1 MQNYFYSK
9 VLVTLV
15 RRETAMDIKNNIE
28 SLRRNIP
35 NEVTLLAVS
44 KTKPLNE
51 LEEAYNAGIRDFGE
65 NKVQELKD
73 KFENFHK
80 DVRWHFIGNLQTNKV
95 KYLVGK
101 TFLIHSLSSIKLLE
115 VIEKEFG
122 KKNIIADTLIQ
133 INIGREESK
142 GGLLEEDL
150 DTLIEAIEKCKFV
163 KVKGIMSVIPKG
175 NEESNR
181 YYFKKVKD
189 IFDSLKNKEFK
200 NIQMEILS
208 MGMTHDYHIAIEEGS
223 NFIRIGEGI
232 FGKRNYN
239 LQEEK

>member
-1 MQNYFYSK
+1 
-9 VLVTLV
+9 
-15 RRETAMDIKNNIE
+15 MDIKNNIE

-122 KKNIIADTLIQ
+122 KKNIIADTLI
-133 INIGREESK
+133 
-142 GGLLEEDL
+142 
-150 DTLIEAIEKCKFV
+150 EAIEKCKFV

>member
-1 MQNYFYSK
+1 
-9 VLVTLV
+9 
-15 RRETAMDIKNNIE
+15 MDIKNNIK
-28 SLRRNIP
+28 SLRCNIP

-44 KTKPLNE
+44 ETKPLNE

-163 KVKGIMSVIPKG
+163 KVKGIMAVIPKG

-181 YYFKKVKD
+181 YYFKKVRD
-189 IFDSLKNKEFK
+189 IFDSLKSKEFK
-200 NIQMEILS
+200 NIKMEILS

>member
-1 MQNYFYSK
+1 
-9 VLVTLV
+9 
-15 RRETAMDIKNNIE
+15 MDIKNNIE

-65 NKVQELKD
+65 NKVQEFKD

>member
-1 MQNYFYSK
+1 
-9 VLVTLV
+9 
-15 RRETAMDIKNNIE
+15 MDIKNNIE

-208 MGMTHDYHIAIEEGS
+208 VGMTHDYHIAIEEGS

>member
-1 MQNYFYSK
+1 
-9 VLVTLV
+9 
-15 RRETAMDIKNNIE
+15 MDIKNNIK
-28 SLRRNIP
+28 SLRCNIP

-115 VIEKEFG
+115 IIEKEFG

-163 KVKGIMSVIPKG
+163 KVKGIMAVIPKG

-181 YYFKKVKD
+181 YYFKKVRD
-189 IFDSLKNKEFK
+189 IFDSLKSKEFK
-200 NIQMEILS
+200 NIKMEILS

>member
-1 MQNYFYSK
+1 M
-9 VLVTLV
+9 
-15 RRETAMDIKNNIE
+15 
-28 SLRRNIP
+28 
-35 NEVTLLAVS
+35 
-44 KTKPLNE
+44 
-51 LEEAYNAGIRDFGE
+51 
-65 NKVQELKD
+65 
-73 KFENFHK
+73 
-80 DVRWHFIGNLQTNKV
+80 

-163 KVKGIMSVIPKG
+163 KVKGIMAVIPKG

-181 YYFKKVKD
+181 YYFKKVRD
-189 IFDSLKNKEFK
+189 IFDSLKSKEFK
-200 NIQMEILS
+200 NIKMEILS

>member
-1 MQNYFYSK
+1 
-9 VLVTLV
+9 
-15 RRETAMDIKNNIE
+15 MDIKNNIE

-189 IFDSLKNKEFK
+189 IFDSLKSKEFK
-200 NIQMEILS
+200 NIKMEILS

>member
-1 MQNYFYSK
+1 
-9 VLVTLV
+9 
-15 RRETAMDIKNNIE
+15 MDIKNNIK
-28 SLRRNIP
+28 SLRSNIP

-150 DTLIEAIEKCKFV
+150 DTLIEAVEKCKFV
-163 KVKGIMSVIPKG
+163 KVKGIMAVIPKG

-189 IFDSLKNKEFK
+189 IFDSLKKKEFK
-200 NIQMEILS
+200 NIKMEILS

>member
-1 MQNYFYSK
+1 
-9 VLVTLV
+9 
-15 RRETAMDIKNNIE
+15 MDIKNNIE

-51 LEEAYNAGIRDFGE
+51 LEEAYNAGIRYFGE

>member
-1 MQNYFYSK
+1 
-9 VLVTLV
+9 
-15 RRETAMDIKNNIE
+15 MDIKNNIK
-28 SLRRNIP
+28 SLRSNIP

-189 IFDSLKNKEFK
+189 IFDSLKSKEFK
-200 NIQMEILS
+200 NIKMEILS

>member
-1 MQNYFYSK
+1 
-9 VLVTLV
+9 
-15 RRETAMDIKNNIE
+15 MDIKNNIE

-163 KVKGIMSVIPKG
+163 KVKVIMSVIPKG

>member
-1 MQNYFYSK
+1 
-9 VLVTLV
+9 
-15 RRETAMDIKNNIE
+15 MDIKNNIK
-28 SLRRNIP
+28 SLRCNIP

-163 KVKGIMSVIPKG
+163 KVKGIMAVIPKG

-181 YYFKKVKD
+181 YYFKKVRN
-189 IFDSLKNKEFK
+189 IFDSLKSKEFK
-200 NIQMEILS
+200 NIKMEILS

>member
-1 MQNYFYSK
+1 
-9 VLVTLV
+9 
-15 RRETAMDIKNNIE
+15 MDIKNNIK
-28 SLRRNIP
+28 SLRCNIP

-115 VIEKEFG
+115 IIEKEFG

-163 KVKGIMSVIPKG
+163 KVKGIMAVIPKG
-175 NEESNR
+175 DEESNR
-181 YYFKKVKD
+181 YYFKKVRD
-189 IFDSLKNKEFK
+189 IFDSLKSKEFK
-200 NIQMEILS
+200 NIKMEILS

>member
-1 MQNYFYSK
+1 
-9 VLVTLV
+9 
-15 RRETAMDIKNNIE
+15 MDIKNNIK
-28 SLRRNIP
+28 SLRCNIP

-73 KFENFHK
+73 KFE
-80 DVRWHFIGNLQTNKV
+80 NLQTNKV

-163 KVKGIMSVIPKG
+163 KVKGIMAVIPKG

-181 YYFKKVKD
+181 YYFKKVRD
-189 IFDSLKNKEFK
+189 IFDSLKSKEFK
-200 NIQMEILS
+200 NIKMEILS

>member
-1 MQNYFYSK
+1 
-9 VLVTLV
+9 
-15 RRETAMDIKNNIE
+15 MDIKNNIK
-28 SLRRNIP
+28 SLRSNIP

-163 KVKGIMSVIPKG
+163 KVKGIMAVIPKG

-189 IFDSLKNKEFK
+189 IFASLKSKEFK
-200 NIQMEILS
+200 NIKMEILS

>member
-1 MQNYFYSK
+1 
-9 VLVTLV
+9 
-15 RRETAMDIKNNIE
+15 MDIKNNIK
-28 SLRRNIP
+28 SLRCNIP

-115 VIEKEFG
+115 IIEKEFG

-163 KVKGIMSVIPKG
+163 KVKGIMAVIPKG

-181 YYFKKVKD
+181 YYFKKVRD
-189 IFDSLKNKEFK
+189 IFDSLKSKEFK
-200 NIQMEILS
+200 NIKMEILS
-208 MGMTHDYHIAIEEGS
+208 MGMTHDYYIAIEEGS

>member
-1 MQNYFYSK
+1 
-9 VLVTLV
+9 
-15 RRETAMDIKNNIE
+15 MDIKNNIE

-208 MGMTHDYHIAIEEGS
+208 MGMTHDYHFAIEEGS

>member
-1 MQNYFYSK
+1 M
-9 VLVTLV
+9 
-15 RRETAMDIKNNIE
+15 NIE
-28 SLRRNIP
+28 DNIKLIRQSIP
-35 NEVTLLAVS
+35 DNVTLLAVS
-44 KTKPLNE
+44 KTKPLE
-51 LEEAYNAGIRDFGE
+51 DLEEAYIAGIRDFGE
-65 NKVQELKD
+65 NKVQEFKD
-73 KFENFHK
+73 KFDEFHK

-115 VIEKEFG
+115 SIEKEFS
-122 KKNIIADTLIQ
+122 KKNTIANTLIQ

-142 GGLLEEDL
+142 GGLLEENLDDL
-150 DTLIEAIEKCKFV
+150 IKEIEKCNFV
-163 KVKGIMSVIPKG
+163 KVKGIMAVIPKG

-189 IFDSLKNKEFK
+189 IFDSLKYKEFK
-200 NIQMEILS
+200 NIKMEILS

-223 NFIRIGEGI
+223 NLIRIGEGI

-239 LQEEK
+239 TQGEK

>member
-1 MQNYFYSK
+1 
-9 VLVTLV
+9 
-15 RRETAMDIKNNIE
+15 MDIKNNIK
-28 SLRRNIP
+28 SLRSNIP

-163 KVKGIMSVIPKG
+163 KVKGIMAVIPKG

-189 IFDSLKNKEFK
+189 IFDSLKSKEFK
-200 NIQMEILS
+200 NIKMEILS

>member
-1 MQNYFYSK
+1 
-9 VLVTLV
+9 
-15 RRETAMDIKNNIE
+15 MDIKNNIE

-163 KVKGIMSVIPKG
+163 KVKGIMAVIPKG

-189 IFDSLKNKEFK
+189 IFDSLKSKEFK
-200 NIQMEILS
+200 NIKMEILS

>member
-1 MQNYFYSK
+1 
-9 VLVTLV
+9 
-15 RRETAMDIKNNIE
+15 MDIKNNIK
-28 SLRRNIP
+28 SLRCNIP

-163 KVKGIMSVIPKG
+163 KVKGIMAVIPKG

-181 YYFKKVKD
+181 YYFKKVRD
-189 IFDSLKNKEFK
+189 IFYLFKSKEFK
-200 NIQMEILS
+200 NIKMEILY

>member
-1 MQNYFYSK
+1 
-9 VLVTLV
+9 
-15 RRETAMDIKNNIE
+15 MDIKNNIK
-28 SLRRNIP
+28 SLRCNIP

-51 LEEAYNAGIRDFGE
+51 LEEAYDAGIRDFGE

-163 KVKGIMSVIPKG
+163 KVKGIMAVIPKG

-181 YYFKKVKD
+181 YYFKKVRD
-189 IFDSLKNKEFK
+189 IFDSLKSKEFK
-200 NIQMEILS
+200 NIKMEILS

>member
-1 MQNYFYSK
+1 
-9 VLVTLV
+9 
-15 RRETAMDIKNNIE
+15 MDIKNNIE

-239 LQEEK
+239 LQEENFHEDI

>member
-1 MQNYFYSK
+1 
-9 VLVTLV
+9 
-15 RRETAMDIKNNIE
+15 MDIKNNIE

-73 KFENFHK
+73 KFENFYK

>member
-1 MQNYFYSK
+1 
-9 VLVTLV
+9 
-15 RRETAMDIKNNIE
+15 MDIKNNIK
-28 SLRRNIP
+28 SLRCNIP

-163 KVKGIMSVIPKG
+163 KVKGIMAVIPKG
-175 NEESNR
+175 TEESNR
-181 YYFKKVKD
+181 YYFKKVRD
-189 IFDSLKNKEFK
+189 IFDSLKSKEFK
-200 NIQMEILS
+200 NIKMEILS

>member
-1 MQNYFYSK
+1 
-9 VLVTLV
+9 
-15 RRETAMDIKNNIE
+15 MDIKNNIE

-80 DVRWHFIGNLQTNKV
+80 DVRWHFIGNLQINKV

>member
-1 MQNYFYSK
+1 
-9 VLVTLV
+9 
-15 RRETAMDIKNNIE
+15 MDIKNNIE
-28 SLRRNIP
+28 SLRRNIQ

>member
-1 MQNYFYSK
+1 
-9 VLVTLV
+9 
-15 RRETAMDIKNNIE
+15 MDIKNNRK
-28 SLRRNIP
+28 SLRCNIP
-35 NEVTLLAVS
+35 NEVTLLAVY

-115 VIEKEFG
+115 IIEKEFG

-163 KVKGIMSVIPKG
+163 KVKGIMAVIPKG

-189 IFDSLKNKEFK
+189 IFDSLKSKEFK
-200 NIQMEILS
+200 NIKMEILS

>member
-1 MQNYFYSK
+1 
-9 VLVTLV
+9 
-15 RRETAMDIKNNIE
+15 MDIKNNIK
-28 SLRRNIP
+28 SLRCNIP

-163 KVKGIMSVIPKG
+163 KVKGIMAVIPKV

-181 YYFKKVKD
+181 YYFKKVRD
-189 IFDSLKNKEFK
+189 IFDSLKSKEFK
-200 NIQMEILS
+200 NIKMEILS

>member
-1 MQNYFYSK
+1 M
-9 VLVTLV
+9 
-15 RRETAMDIKNNIE
+15 NIE
-28 SLRRNIP
+28 DNIKLIRQSIP
-35 NEVTLLAVS
+35 DNVTLLAVS
-44 KTKPLNE
+44 KTKPLE
-51 LEEAYNAGIRDFGE
+51 DLEEAYIAGVRDFGE
-65 NKVQELKD
+65 NKVQEFKD
-73 KFENFHK
+73 KFDEFHK

-115 VIEKEFG
+115 SIEKEFS
-122 KKNIIADTLIQ
+122 KKNTIANTLIQ

-142 GGLLEEDL
+142 GGLLEENLDDL
-150 DTLIEAIEKCKFV
+150 IKEIEKCNFV
-163 KVKGIMSVIPKG
+163 KVKGIMAVIPKG

-189 IFDSLKNKEFK
+189 IFDSLKYKEFK
-200 NIQMEILS
+200 NIKMEILS

-223 NFIRIGEGI
+223 NLIRIGEGI

-239 LQEEK
+239 TQGEK

>member
-1 MQNYFYSK
+1 
-9 VLVTLV
+9 
-15 RRETAMDIKNNIE
+15 MDIKNNIK
-28 SLRRNIP
+28 SLRCNIP

-101 TFLIHSLSSIKLLE
+101 TFLSSIKLLE

-163 KVKGIMSVIPKG
+163 KVKGIMAVIPKG

-181 YYFKKVKD
+181 YYFKKVRD
-189 IFDSLKNKEFK
+189 IFDSLKSKEFK
-200 NIQMEILS
+200 NIKMEILS